1 MIVLNE
7 KDKYYLKAF
16 GQNVKNLRTSKNL
29 TQQHLADILDVEIS
43 QISRIERGLIN
54 TSIINVKNIAE
65 GLKVEIADLFKFQ

>member
-1 MIVLNE
+1 MLNE

-16 GQNVKNLRTSKNL
+16 GQNVKKLRTSKNL

-43 QISRIERGLIN
+43 QVSRIERGVVN

-65 GLKVEIADLFKFQ
+65 GLKVEIADLFKF

>member
-1 MIVLNE
+1 MLNE

-16 GQNVKNLRTSKNL
+16 GQNVKKLRTSKNL

-43 QISRIERGLIN
+43 QISRIERGVVN

-65 GLKVEIADLFKFQ
+65 GLKIEVSDLFKFH

>member
-1 MIVLNE
+1 VLNE

-16 GQNVKNLRTSKNL
+16 GQNVKKLRTSKNL

-43 QISRIERGLIN
+43 QISRIERGVVN

-65 GLKVEIADLFKFQ
+65 GLKIEVADLFKFQ